1 NPVVVET
8 LTSGDTATGNVKAN
22 DQLGADSRA
31 DDGAVVGVAL
41 GDSDGGEVTG
51 NVGTAIEGNYGTL
64 TLNADG
70 SFTYV
75 ANPDATGSDV
85 FTYTL
90 EDGDGDRATATLTV
104 GVVDGT
110 VDPVDTSATVYEAG
124 LPAGSDVGEQ
134 TITAT
139 GALDLADGWSAVA
152 ASGTTANG
160 TYEINADGSYS
171 YTLTAAA
178 DHS

>member
-1 NPVVVET
+1 
-8 LTSGDTATGNVKAN
+8 VKAN

-51 NVGTAIEGNYGTL
+51 NVGSAIEGNYGTL

-90 EDGDGDRATATLTV
+90 EDGDGDRATATLT
-104 GVVDGT
+104 
-110 VDPVDTSATVYEAG
+110 
-124 LPAGSDVGEQ
+124 
-134 TITAT
+134 
-139 GALDLADGWSAVA
+139 
-152 ASGTTANG
+152 
-160 TYEINADGSYS
+160 
-171 YTLTAAA
+171 
-178 DHS
+178 